1 MKTRAFSIVL
11 TLAAGS
17 ALGRAPAVLAQT
29 QAASPLA
36 APDQFLW
43 LENVSSDRAMAWV
56 NAENAKTTAV
66 LEHDAHYASLYAD
79 ALQLAAARDR
89 IAYPSVVGGRVY
101 NLWQDATHAHG
112 VWRRTTPAGYL
123 AESPAWRTVLDLDS
137 LSSAEHSNWF
147 MRGSNCAEP
156 AESRCLLD
164 LSDGG
169 EDAVS
174 VREFDLDAGRFVSG
188 GFMLPR
194 GKQNVAWENDSTLLV
209 AREWKPGEMTKS
221 GYAFVVKRVIRGQP
235 LSAATEV
242 FRGQASDVSVSPFR
256 LDDGDGHHAVF
267 LSRGVDFF
275 GSELYVETPNGF
287 EKLALPLKSNVS
299 GLVAGRLVIS
309 LDTTWTSPAGAEFT
323 AGSLVALPLA
333 DAIAHPSRLE
343 PTLVVA
349 PGPRESIDGVGVTRH
364 ALVVTQLDN
373 VRGRAYVYAPTA
385 NARWTRTR
393 LDLPDNVSIGL
404 SDADIHSDV
413 AFLNVSGF
421 LTPSSVWTVNA
432 ATHAVSRV
440 KSLPARFDAT
450 RDTVEQFEA
459 ASSDGTEIPY
469 FVVHPRGMALDGH
482 ASTILYAYGGFQAS
496 ETPSYSPTIGKL
508 WLEKGGV
515 WVLAN
520 IRGGGEFGPAWH
532 EAGLKTHRQL
542 IYDDFAAVGR
552 DLVHRGITSTA
563 HLGIQGGSNGGLL
576 MGVEFTQHPE
586 LWSAVDIQVPLLD
599 MMRYEQI
606 EAGASWVAEYGS
618 VSKPDE
624 RAFLASISP
633 YQNLRSGVTYPE
645 PLIWTTTKDDRV
657 GPEHARKFAAKLA
670 SMNVP
675 YLFYEVT
682 EGGHGSGASVQ
693 ERAHTTALEMTYFTR
708 QLMK

>member
-1 MKTRAFSIVL
+1 MKTRAVSLFLSLTAGGVL
-11 TLAAGS
+11 CG
-17 ALGRAPAVLAQT
+17 APAVFAQT
-29 QAASPLA
+29 QAAAPLS

-56 NAENAKTTAV
+56 HGENARTTST
-66 LEHDAHYASLYAD
+66 LESDAHYASLYAD
-79 ALQLAAARDR
+79 ALSLAAARDR

-112 VWRRTTPAGYL
+112 LWRRTTPAGYL
-123 AESPAWRTVLDLDS
+123 AAEPAWRTVLDLDS
-137 LSSAEHSNWF
+137 LSTAERANWF

-156 AESRCLLD
+156 AERRCLID

-169 EDAVS
+169 EDAVT
-174 VREFDLDAGRFVSG
+174 VREFDLDGQRFVSG
-188 GFMLPR
+188 GFVLPR
-194 GKQNVAWENDSTLLV
+194 GKQNVAWEDDSTLLV

-221 GYAFVVKRVIRGQP
+221 GYAFVVKRVRRGAP
-235 LSAATEV
+235 LSSASEV
-242 FRGQASDVSVSPFR
+242 FRGAEGDVSVSPYR

-267 LSRGVDFF
+267 ISRGVDFF
-275 GSELYVETPNGF
+275 GSEQYIQTPAGF
-287 EKLALPLKSNVS
+287 QKLGLPLKSSLS
-299 GLVAGRLVIS
+299 GLVAGRLVIT
-309 LDTTWTSPAGAEFT
+309 LDTAWTGANGTRFT
-323 AGSLVALPLA
+323 AGSLVAVPLEQA
-333 DAIAHPSRLE
+333 VARPSALS
-343 PTLVVA
+343 PMLIVA
-349 PGPRESIDGVGVTRH
+349 PGPRESIDGVAATKH
-364 ALVVTQLDN
+364 TLLVTQLDN
-373 VRGRAYVYAPTA
+373 VRGRAYVYTPSA
-385 NARWTRTR
+385 NGRWTRTR
-393 LDLPDNVSIGL
+393 LSFPDNLSMGL
-404 SDADIHSDV
+404 SDAGIHSDM
-413 AFLNVSGF
+413 AFLSVSGF
-421 LTPSSVWTVNA
+421 LTPSSLWTVNTT
-432 ATHAVSRV
+432 THAVARV
-440 KSLPARFDAT
+440 KSLPARFDAS

-459 ASSDGTEIPY
+459 ASSDGVQIPY
-469 FVVHPRGMALDGH
+469 FVVHPKGMALDGH
-482 ASTILYAYGGFQAS
+482 AATILYAYGGFQVS
-496 ETPSYSPTIGKL
+496 ETPSYSANIGKL
-508 WLEKGGV
+508 WLEQGGV

-532 EAGLKTHRQL
+532 EAGLKTHRQ
-542 IYDDFAAVGR
+542 IVYDDFVAVGR
-552 DLVHRGITSTA
+552 DLIRRGITSTP

-599 MMRYEQI
+599 MLRYEQI

-618 VSKPDE
+618 VSNPDE

-633 YQNLRSGVTYPE
+633 YQNIRAGVAYPE
-645 PLIWTTTKDDRV
+645 PFIWSTTKDDRV

-670 SMNVP
+670 AMNIP